1 MALTPDE
8 KKIIRYRFPHALYE
22 ETGGDEQ
29 AIVNMLDIGNK
40 IGVDQEIT
48 RVTFDYL
55 RNEGLIEAIAFG
67 GIIKISH
74 LGVKEYED
82 SVSHPDAPTTHFLPV
97 NIVNNVISV
106 QGNISGSQVQ
116 QSSPNVRIQVQNALD
131 LDQVGKWVSEMSA
144 QIGTLELEA
153 TKRTSVLEEI
163 ETIKALLATSKPNS
177 GFIRTALGT
186 IKTVLENVAG
196 NVIAALILSMPK

>member
-1 MALTPDE
+1 LN
-8 KKIIRYRFPHALYE
+8 RFLRALYE

-29 AIVNMLDIGNK
+29 ALVNMLDIGNK
-40 IGVDQEIT
+40 IGVDQET
-48 RVTFDYL
+48 ARVTSDYL
-55 RNEGLIEAIAFG
+55 SNEGLIEAVLLG

-82 SVSHPDAPTTHFLPV
+82 SFSHPDAPTTHFLPV

-106 QGNISGSQVQ
+106 QGNVSGSQVQ
-116 QSSPNVRIQVQNALD
+116 QSSPNAQIHVQNVLD
-131 LDQVGKWVSEMSA
+131 LDRVKEWISELSA
-144 QIGTLELEA
+144 QIAAIGLEGSQQTA
-153 TKRTSVLEEI
+153 VVEEI
-163 ETIKALLATSKPNS
+163 ETIKALLATSRPNN
-177 GFIRTALGT
+177 GFIRSALGS